1 MYGGE
6 MTKVSLITKDSAGKL
21 VEDSV
26 LHIKTATTKTITL
39 KSNTMLKLEIKPED
53 ISSIAKEGNNAV
65 IYLKDG
71 TKVVLENFYIV
82 DNPQIILQNGQ
93 QFWAAKLGQDTVSH
107 TLVDYVEL
115 NNVPELLTAS
125 DSIPMWTWLVGGLA
139 GATAVAVFAEK
150 DSKDTTPPIQGTLSF
165 SHFIDTGHLSTDS
178 LSQDK
183 TFNLVLTGQESNTT
197 ITYLMS
203 KDNGQ
208 TWTETTVN
216 QTDLVDG
223 SYQFKAVVTDAAGN
237 RSETAI
243 QKVVIDTT
251 APTAGVLQLTDFTD
265 TGISATD
272 QISQD
277 KSFTLAL
284 TGQESNTTITYLM
297 SKDNGQTWTE
307 TTVNQADLVDGS
319 YQFKAVV
326 IDAAGNRSETEIQKV
341 VIDTTAPVAG
351 ILQLADFT
359 DTGIS
364 ATDQISQDKS
374 FTLALTGQ
382 ESNTT
387 ITYLMSKDNGQTWTE
402 TTVNQTDLV
411 DGTYQFKAIVTDAA
425 GNRSETAIQKVVI
438 DTTAPTAG
446 VLQLTDFTDTGISAT
461 DQISQD
467 KSFTLALTGQESNT
481 TITYLIS
488 KDNGQTWTETTVNQT
503 DLVDGSY
510 QFKAVVTDAVGNRS
524 ETAIQK
530 VMIDT
535 TAPTA
540 GVLQLTDFTDTGI
553 SATDQISQDKS
564 FTLALTGQE
573 SNTTITYLISKD
585 NGQTW
590 TETTVNQTDLVD
602 GNYQF
607 KAIVTD
613 AAGNRSETAIQK
625 VVIDT
630 TAPVA
635 GILQLTD
642 FTDTGI
648 SATDQISQDKSF
660 TLQLAQPIMIG
671 EQVAFLDHFEVS
683 TDNGQTWNITDAEQT
698 DLVDGTYQFKGVV
711 TDAAGNHAE
720 TIIQQ
725 VTVDREL
732 ELLSDI
738 FKIESVTEDN
748 TISLSEKDQVIPIRI
763 QIDHLPNDV
772 NQTLTS
778 VTTTVGGTI
787 FNFTFDS
794 IHQDWVVEIPATSLW
809 SDQQHNS
816 LAIDISFTDI
826 AGNTATFQQIHNF
839 QLNHIPVTPQILE
852 AKSNNLDGSIISGTA
867 YKGSVVD
874 FYNKNGEWIAS
885 TVANEHGEFSLKTS
899 LINADQEIY
908 VTAKVDEYTSEV
920 SLPIIV
926 VEVPFLNIIKISPE
940 GIITGYVTEGSHFSV
955 RDAEGN
961 LIQVFPSVA
970 FDGSVITLFSPM
982 NLGNVHPF
990 TLVLDK
996 PLTEGSEIII
1006 TAEKNGFIGHPQL
1019 IIADYTPAEFLE
1031 QPMFNEE
1038 GNHLLV
1044 HTNEPNTLILVFSKI
1059 SENMI
1064 GFGYS
1069 DENGVAHVEISQTL
1083 NEGEQVRVQL
1093 LDKNQNMS
1101 EVIINA
1107 PNFAY
1112 APNVYHISQD
1122 GLISGWVETNSTII
1136 VKDANGIVLGE
1147 ELSGEGFIWN
1157 HDFTEFNLLVN
1168 RSLTDGEQLFIHIV
1182 DAKGL
1187 VSPETVINVDFT
1199 PPPAPTHLYFNEKG
1213 DWIYGTAEAFTEI
1226 TITDKNGTV
1235 LNHWGWD
1242 RWTDQNGNFSIEL
1255 NHYLTNAD
1263 IVYVTAKDSNGNI
1276 SLVTEVTAPNYAFA
1290 PIIENLT
1297 NQGLFTG
1304 YAESNSTLI
1313 IKDAHNVIIAEITIS
1328 NNNSGN
1334 DLSYFSFNLNK
1345 SLINGETFTLSI
1357 IDHNGLISAETIV
1370 IADVVAP
1377 ELAKDVMF
1385 VEDGYSLVGTAELG
1399 SKIRVFDQNGTQVNW
1414 RTDVQSDGSFHIG
1427 LGNHYLHGEAFTV
1440 TVTDRAGNISQAIL
1454 VNAPIDDIA
1463 PSPIEQIVLNTD
1475 GQRFTA
1481 QAESNSRIEVLDQ
1494 SGRSVGWGS
1503 TDSQGN
1509 VSGYFN
1515 QIYLHGEELRFI
1527 AIDRAGNRSA
1537 EIKQTA
1543 LIDNIAPNVIANIIF
1558 NENGQSFTGSAE
1570 AESRI
1575 EVFDSTGAQV
1585 GWGYVATS
1593 GNVSGTLYQTYL
1605 KGQEL
1610 TFVVID
1616 RAGNRSVDVKQT
1628 ALNDDVAPN
1637 AITNIIFNENG
1648 QNFTAVAEAQ
1658 GQVEVLNAAGYQVGW
1673 GYVDSSGNVS
1683 GTFYQTYLK
1692 GQELTFVVI
1701 DRAGNRSVDVKQT
1714 ALNDDVAPNAITN
1727 IIFNENGQNFTAVAE
1742 AQGQVEVFDATGT
1755 KVGWGNTD
1763 SSGNVS
1769 GYLNQ
1774 TYLKGQ
1780 ELTFVVIDRAGNRS
1794 VDVKQ
1799 TALSDDIAPSSIKQI
1814 VLNED
1819 GQRFTA
1825 QAEADSQIEVLDQLG
1840 SRVGWGYVDGVG
1852 NVSGYFNQIYLHGEQ
1867 LTFVVVDRAGN
1878 RSVDVKQ
1885 TALNDDV
1892 APNTIA
1898 NIIFNENG
1906 QSFTGLAEAES
1917 RIEVFDATGA
1927 QVGWGS
1933 TNSLGNVS
1941 GYLNQ
1946 TYLKGQQLTF
1956 VVIDRA
1962 GNRSVDVKQTALS
1975 DDIAPSSIKQI
1986 VLNEDGQ
1993 RFTAQAEADSQI
2005 EVLDQLGSRVG
2016 WGYVDGVG
2024 NVSGYFNQIYLHG
2037 EELRFIAID
2046 RAGNRSTEVKQI
2058 ALIDNIAPNPIEN
2071 IIFNENG
2078 QNYTA
2083 KTEANATI
2091 EVKDKDGNLVG
2102 RSYSDNNGHVNGYL
2116 MQVFLKGETLTF
2128 IVIDSANNQSIP
2140 VTTHAFIDSTAPLA
2154 AQNVSIGPDGWI
2166 SGYAEAYSIVEIM
2179 DQYGAVIATT
2189 QVDYA
2194 QKFNLLINLS
2204 QYQTQD
2210 LTLIIKDIAGNSSE
2224 AVHQVLPLITNSPAQ
2239 VADLTIDVDGHQL
2252 TGIAKVG
2259 SYIIVTDMTGK
2270 RADLGWGMNKVV
2282 NSDGTFTIELDSYYL
2297 KGQTLQVRVFEQATD
2312 QYSQIVEIITP
2323 LDNTLPEEASQVA
2336 INELGYLIG
2345 HAESTA
2351 TVEIIYH
2358 LMSQETH
2365 TNTVVVGTDGMFT
2378 FGIYENATSFDL
2390 TVIDRA
2396 GNRSE
2401 TISQLITDLPKITV
2415 DQLKGDATNNI
2426 YTVDHISDFVQEY
2439 DVVVHEVYQDV
2450 WINTSHYEEQWVV
2463 TGYNGFIWI
2472 DTSHFEDVW
2481 IDTSYPQQVWIDTSF
2496 YQDVWVA
2503 DGIRDV
2509 YTDSNGINYYSND
2522 GSYEAYMNTYY
2533 DSKLSQ
2539 WQLGYELFGPYA
2551 EDFGHN
2557 EQQLVNGGYF
2567 EYQMVPQGHYEQQYI
2582 SEGYNK
2588 PLWVDTSH
2596 YENVWVESGYWENQL
2611 ITSEYRDVDFG
2622 GHDKIISSVDYSLL
2636 GQYQWITDV
2645 TLQQLHLESGRY
2657 VEDLEL
2663 VGFANL
2669 NATGNALDNHLTG
2682 NSGNNILD
2690 GRDGNDTYSSGDGS
2704 DKIIFHLLNATD
2716 VTGGNGQDTVLDFY
2730 LGDVKTN
2737 AQADQIDLSDL
2748 LVGYSGNASSVSN
2761 FINVKQENGSTI
2773 ISIDRDGKETTFE
2786 SAQLITLNQT
2796 NTTLADLLNNQQI
2809 VLFH

>member
-6 MTKVSLITKDSAGKL
+6 MTKVSLITKDSAGKF

-39 KSNTMLKLEIKPED
+39 KSNTTLKLEIKPED

-150 DSKDTTPPIQGTLSF
+150 DSKDTTPPIPGTLSF

-251 APTAGVLQLTDFTD
+251 APVAGILQLTDFTD

-272 QISQD
+272 QIS
-277 KSFTLAL
+277 K
-284 TGQESNTTITYLM
+284 
-297 SKDNGQTWTE
+297 
-307 TTVNQADLVDGS
+307 
-319 YQFKAVV
+319 
-326 IDAAGNRSETEIQKV
+326 
-341 VIDTTAPVAG
+341 
-351 ILQLADFT
+351 
-359 DTGIS
+359 
-364 ATDQISQDKS
+364 DKS

-411 DGTYQFKAIVTDAA
+411 DG
-425 GNRSETAIQKVVI
+425 S
-438 DTTAPTAG
+438 
-446 VLQLTDFTDTGISAT
+446 
-461 DQISQD
+461 
-467 KSFTLALTGQESNT
+467 
-481 TITYLIS
+481 
-488 KDNGQTWTETTVNQT
+488 
-503 DLVDGSY
+503 
-510 QFKAVVTDAVGNRS
+510 
-524 ETAIQK
+524 
-530 VMIDT
+530 
-535 TAPTA
+535 
-540 GVLQLTDFTDTGI
+540 
-553 SATDQISQDKS
+553 
-564 FTLALTGQE
+564 
-573 SNTTITYLISKD
+573 
-585 NGQTW
+585 
-590 TETTVNQTDLVD
+590 
-602 GNYQF
+602 
-607 KAIVTD
+607 
-613 AAGNRSETAIQK
+613 
-625 VVIDT
+625 
-630 TAPVA
+630 
-635 GILQLTD
+635 
-642 FTDTGI
+642 
-648 SATDQISQDKSF
+648 
-660 TLQLAQPIMIG
+660 
-671 EQVAFLDHFEVS
+671 
-683 TDNGQTWNITDAEQT
+683 
-698 DLVDGTYQFKGVV
+698 YQFKGVV

-725 VTVDREL
+725 VTVDRKL

-826 AGNTATFQQIHNF
+826 AGNTATFQQIHDF
-839 QLNHIPVTPQILE
+839 LLNHIPPAPQILE

-867 YKGSVVD
+867 YKGSIVD
-874 FYNKNGEWIAS
+874 FYTKNGEWITS

-940 GIITGYVTEGSHFSV
+940 GIITGYATEGSYFSV

-1044 HTNEPNTLILVFSKI
+1044 RTNEPNTLILVFSKI

-1147 ELSGEGFIWN
+1147 KLSGEGFIWN

-1168 RSLTDGEQLFIHIV
+1168 RSLSDGEQLFIHIV
-1182 DAKGL
+1182 DVKGG

-1313 IKDAHNVIIAEITIS
+1313 IKDAHNVTIAEITIS

-1377 ELAKDVMF
+1377 EPAKDVMF

-1414 RTDVQSDGSFHIG
+1414 RTDVQSDGSFHIS

-1575 EVFDSTGAQV
+1575 EVFDAIGAQV
-1585 GWGYVATS
+1585 GWGNTDSS
-1593 GNVSGTLYQTYL
+1593 GSVSGYLNQTYL

-1610 TFVVID
+1610 SFVVID
-1616 RAGNRSVDVKQT
+1616 RAGNRSVEVKQT

-1683 GTFYQTYLK
+1683 GTFYQTYFK

-1701 DRAGNRSVDVKQT
+1701 DRAGNRSVEVKQT

-1742 AQGQVEVFDATGT
+1742 AQSQVEVFDATGT

-1799 TALSDDIAPSSIKQI
+1799 TALSDDIAPSPIKQI

-1852 NVSGYFNQIYLHGEQ
+1852 NVSGYLNQIYLHGEQ

-1878 RSVDVKQ
+1878 RSTEVKQ
-1885 TALNDDV
+1885 IALIDNI
-1892 APNTIA
+1892 APNAIQ
-1898 NIIFNENG
+1898 NIILNENG
-1906 QSFTGLAEAES
+1906 S
-1917 RIEVFDATGA
+1917 
-1927 QVGWGS
+1927 
-1933 TNSLGNVS
+1933 N
-1941 GYLNQ
+1941 
-1946 TYLKGQQLTF
+1946 
-1956 VVIDRA
+1956 
-1962 GNRSVDVKQTALS
+1962 
-1975 DDIAPSSIKQI
+1975 
-1986 VLNEDGQ
+1986 
-1993 RFTAQAEADSQI
+1993 FTAQTEVGSSI
-2005 EVLDQLGSRVG
+2005 EVLDQSGNRVG
-2016 WGYVDGVG
+2016 WGFVDSLG
-2024 NVSGYFNQIYLHG
+2024 NVLGSFNQVYLHG

-2046 RAGNRSTEVKQI
+2046 RAGNRSSEVRKI
-2058 ALIDNIAPNPIEN
+2058 AFTDNIAPNPIEN

-2140 VTTHAFIDSTAPLA
+2140 VTTRAFIDSTAPLA

-2282 NSDGTFTIELDSYYL
+2282 NSDGTFTIELDSYHL

-2323 LDNTLPEEASQVA
+2323 LDNTLPEEASQLA

-2439 DVVVHEVYQDV
+2439 EVVVHEVYQDV

-2503 DGIRDV
+2503 DGTRDV

-2533 DSKLSQ
+2533 DSKLGQ

>member
-1 MYGGE
+1 M
-6 MTKVSLITKDSAGKL
+6 
-21 VEDSV
+21 
-26 LHIKTATTKTITL
+26 
-39 KSNTMLKLEIKPED
+39 
-53 ISSIAKEGNNAV
+53 
-65 IYLKDG
+65 
-71 TKVVLENFYIV
+71 
-82 DNPQIILQNGQ
+82 
-93 QFWAAKLGQDTVSH
+93 
-107 TLVDYVEL
+107 
-115 NNVPELLTAS
+115 
-125 DSIPMWTWLVGGLA
+125 
-139 GATAVAVFAEK
+139 
-150 DSKDTTPPIQGTLSF
+150 
-165 SHFIDTGHLSTDS
+165 
-178 LSQDK
+178 
-183 TFNLVLTGQESNTT
+183 
-197 ITYLMS
+197 
-203 KDNGQ
+203 
-208 TWTETTVN
+208 
-216 QTDLVDG
+216 
-223 SYQFKAVVTDAAGN
+223 
-237 RSETAI
+237 
-243 QKVVIDTT
+243 
-251 APTAGVLQLTDFTD
+251 
-265 TGISATD
+265 
-272 QISQD
+272 
-277 KSFTLAL
+277 
-284 TGQESNTTITYLM
+284 
-297 SKDNGQTWTE
+297 
-307 TTVNQADLVDGS
+307 
-319 YQFKAVV
+319 
-326 IDAAGNRSETEIQKV
+326 
-341 VIDTTAPVAG
+341 
-351 ILQLADFT
+351 
-359 DTGIS
+359 
-364 ATDQISQDKS
+364 
-374 FTLALTGQ
+374 
-382 ESNTT
+382 
-387 ITYLMSKDNGQTWTE
+387 
-402 TTVNQTDLV
+402 
-411 DGTYQFKAIVTDAA
+411 
-425 GNRSETAIQKVVI
+425 
-438 DTTAPTAG
+438 
-446 VLQLTDFTDTGISAT
+446 
-461 DQISQD
+461 
-467 KSFTLALTGQESNT
+467 
-481 TITYLIS
+481 
-488 KDNGQTWTETTVNQT
+488 
-503 DLVDGSY
+503 
-510 QFKAVVTDAVGNRS
+510 
-524 ETAIQK
+524 
-530 VMIDT
+530 
-535 TAPTA
+535 
-540 GVLQLTDFTDTGI
+540 
-553 SATDQISQDKS
+553 
-564 FTLALTGQE
+564 
-573 SNTTITYLISKD
+573 
-585 NGQTW
+585 
-590 TETTVNQTDLVD
+590 
-602 GNYQF
+602 
-607 KAIVTD
+607 
-613 AAGNRSETAIQK
+613 
-625 VVIDT
+625 IDT

-725 VTVDREL
+725 VTVDRKL
-732 ELLSDI
+732 ELLNDI
-738 FKIESVTEDN
+738 VQIESVTEDN

-787 FNFTFDS
+787 FNFTFDP

-816 LAIDISFTDI
+816 LTIDISFTDI
-826 AGNTATFQQIHNF
+826 AGNTATFQQIHDF
-839 QLNHIPVTPQILE
+839 QLNHIPPAPQILE

-867 YKGSVVD
+867 YKGSIVD
-874 FYNKNGEWIAS
+874 FYTKNGEWIAS
-885 TVANEHGEFSLKTS
+885 AVANERGEFTLKTS

-920 SLPIIV
+920 SLPITV

-940 GIITGYVTEGSHFSV
+940 GIITGYATEGSYFSV
-955 RDAEGN
+955 RDGEGN

-970 FDGSVITLFSPM
+970 FDGSVITPLSPM

-1038 GNHLLV
+1038 GDHLLV

-1182 DAKGL
+1182 DVKGL

-1199 PPPAPTHLYFNEKG
+1199 PPLAPTHLYFNEKG

-1313 IKDAHNVIIAEITIS
+1313 IKDAHNVTIAEITIS

-1377 ELAKDVMF
+1377 EPAKDVMF
-1385 VEDGYSLVGTAELG
+1385 VEDGYSLIGTAELG

-1414 RTDVQSDGSFHIG
+1414 STDVQSDGSFHIS

-1440 TVTDRAGNISQAIL
+1440 TVTDRAGNISQAIS

-1527 AIDRAGNRSA
+1527 TIDRAGNRSA
-1537 EIKQTA
+1537 EIQQTA
-1543 LIDNIAPNVIANIIF
+1543 LIDNIAPNVIGNIIF
-1558 NENGQSFTGSAE
+1558 NENGQSFTGLAE

-1575 EVFDSTGAQV
+1575 EVFDATGAQV
-1585 GWGYVATS
+1585 GWGNTDSS
-1593 GNVSGTLYQTYL
+1593 GSVSGYLNQTYL

-1610 TFVVID
+1610 SFVVID
-1616 RAGNRSVDVKQT
+1616 RAGNCSVEVKQT

-1637 AITNIIFNENG
+1637 AITNIILNENG

-1683 GTFYQTYLK
+1683 GTFYQTYFK

-1701 DRAGNRSVDVKQT
+1701 DRAGNRSVEVKQT

-1727 IIFNENGQNFTAVAE
+1727 IILNENGQNFTAVAE
-1742 AQGQVEVFDATGT
+1742 AQSQVEVFDATGT

-1799 TALSDDIAPSSIKQI
+1799 TALSDDIAPSPIKQI

-1867 LTFVVVDRAGN
+1867 LKFVVVDRAGN
-1878 RSVDVKQ
+1878 RSIEVKQ
-1885 TALNDDV
+1885 IALIDNI
-1892 APNTIA
+1892 APNAIQ
-1898 NIIFNENG
+1898 NIVLNENG
-1906 QSFTGLAEAES
+1906 SNFTAQTEVGS
-1917 RIEVFDATGA
+1917 SIEVLDQSGNR
-1927 QVGWGS
+1927 VGWGFVD
-1933 TNSLGNVS
+1933 SLGNVS
-1941 GYLNQ
+1941 G
-1946 TYLKGQQLTF
+1946 
-1956 VVIDRA
+1956 
-1962 GNRSVDVKQTALS
+1962 S
-1975 DDIAPSSIKQI
+1975 
-1986 VLNEDGQ
+1986 
-1993 RFTAQAEADSQI
+1993 
-2005 EVLDQLGSRVG
+2005 
-2016 WGYVDGVG
+2016 
-2024 NVSGYFNQIYLHG
+2024 FNQVYLHG

-2046 RAGNRSTEVKQI
+2046 RAGNRSSEVRKI
-2058 ALIDNIAPNPIEN
+2058 AFTDNIAPNPIEN

-2140 VTTHAFIDSTAPLA
+2140 VTTHAFIDNTAPLA

-2259 SYIIVTDMTGK
+2259 SYIIVTDITGK

-2323 LDNTLPEEASQVA
+2323 LDNTLPEEASQLA

-2365 TNTVVVGTDGMFT
+2365 TNTVVVSTDGMFT

-2401 TISQLITDLPKITV
+2401 TISQLITNLPKITV
-2415 DQLKGDATNNI
+2415 DQLKGDATNNT
-2426 YTVDHISDFVQEY
+2426 YTVDHVSDFVQEY
-2439 DVVVHEVYQDV
+2439 EVVVHEVYQDV

-2503 DGIRDV
+2503 DGTRDV

-2522 GSYEAYMNTYY
+2522 GSYEAYMSTYY

-2557 EQQLVNGGYF
+2557 EQQLINGGYF

-2704 DKIIFHLLNATD
+2704 DKIIFHLLNVTD

-2730 LGDVKTN
+2730 LGDVKTD